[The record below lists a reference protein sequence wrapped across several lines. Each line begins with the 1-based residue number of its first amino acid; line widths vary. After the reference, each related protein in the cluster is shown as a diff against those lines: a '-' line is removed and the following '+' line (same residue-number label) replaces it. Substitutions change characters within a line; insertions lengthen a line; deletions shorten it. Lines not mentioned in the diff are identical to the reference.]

1 MRKEKF
7 LMIPASEFA
16 EMLKDEIKKYSYE
29 RNFTKHLEF
38 KDDKGEE
45 YNLTIYKTYTYG
57 PNNSSS
63 YIYYG
68 FYVLDKGPYNLT
80 KEFITHENLCQ
91 KKAIKYCASPSEEL
105 VEKFGK
111 DADNFIRK
119 EYKAFVDMCV
129 EAHNPYNVKLVV
141 DENTSYRIGIV
152 DIGNYAPI
160 YDITSNSYEGILKF
174 TVAQDVKGEYDIM
187 DISSF
192 YMILRKL

>member
-1 MRKEKF
+1 
-7 LMIPASEFA
+7 MIPASEFA

-45 YNLTIYKTYTYG
+45 YNLTIYKTYAYG
-57 PNNSSS
+57 PNNSCA

-68 FYVLDKGPYNLT
+68 FYVLDKGAYILT

-91 KKAIKYCASPSEEL
+91 KKAIKYCESPSEEL

-119 EYKAFVDMCV
+119 EYKAFMDMCV
-129 EAHNPYNVKLVV
+129 DAHKPYNVELVV
-141 DENTSYRIGIV
+141 DENTLYHICIV
-152 DIGNYAPI
+152 DIGNYVPLVN
-160 YDITSNSYEGILKF
+160 ITSDFYEGTIKF
-174 TVAQDVKGEYDIM
+174 TLAQDLKGEYDNM
-187 DISSF
+187 DILSL